1 MLIGYDSTGAV
12 IWRGE
17 TLPKSDDGIYAIPEN
32 VVEIEDDE
40 MGHRLVLND
49 DSAITRSARK

>member
-1 MLIGYDSTGAV
+1 MLIGYDATGAV

-17 TLPKSDDGIYAIPEN
+17 TLPKSDDGLYAIPEN

-40 MGHRLVLND
+40 MGHRL
-49 DSAITRSARK
+49 AIQPPLMEPSP